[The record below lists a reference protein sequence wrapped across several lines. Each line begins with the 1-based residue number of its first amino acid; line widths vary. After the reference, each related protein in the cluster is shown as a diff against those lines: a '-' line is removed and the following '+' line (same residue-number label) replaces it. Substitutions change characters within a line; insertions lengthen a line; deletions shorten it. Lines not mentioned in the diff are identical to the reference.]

1 MRRFSSSL
9 LLPLFSFACLA
20 VLGSAAACSGSVQAD
35 PAVDAGPDTGPGPS
49 RPDTGVEDPDTG
61 APLRDVIAPVAI
73 DLGTVAEGQEVTFT
87 VPPNALGFNV
97 VVESISAN
105 GSIAGIERITSP
117 SGEIVHDHFTP
128 KGGNHATS
136 YADWETIASASVPQ
150 SETKS
155 ANPPEPGVWKVRF
168 GGGGPNPT
176 PPPLDGG
183 FDDAGP
189 IEAGPPEGPATL
201 KAKVTVQIGS
211 AAGFVGGRLDLRVY
225 IPKGLKLDNAILDSE
240 NAKTNA
246 GIERR
251 IETFFNALALHTGI
265 ERGEVTFHPV
275 ASNLSFIDDGELL
288 LSGFAASSTRP
299 NGEQALQLLLT
310 NGIDFGEGMAAWGI
324 APGIPGAH
332 TRTGTPMSGIILAVD
347 DTPAVGDGLTILHE
361 AGHFFGLNHT
371 TELSGESSDPLND
384 TPRCEGISIDDP
396 LSLKACPDKANVMF
410 PTFYGTA
417 GSLIDVSESQ
427 KRVYRGSPIY
437 KAYKTPLTGTMAYRP
452 SPASVQPVQG
462 FTLTKSGRA
471 LTPTEAWLSGGLCG
485 HASHAKLDPSTLV
498 KMRGRGAAIEELTKE
513 STDADLP
520 AMMRRKAAGTL
531 RALTK

>member
-9 LLPLFSFACLA
+9 VLPLLSFACLA

-35 PAVDAGPDTGPGPS
+35 PTVDAGPDTGPVTPKRDAGNEE
-49 RPDTGVEDPDTG
+49 PDAI
-61 APLRDVIAPVAI
+61 APLRDVTTPATI
-73 DLGTVAEGQEVTFT
+73 DLGTFAPGQEMTFT
-87 VPPNALGFNV
+87 VPANALGFNI
-97 VVESISAN
+97 VVESISPN
-105 GSIAGIERITSP
+105 GSISGIDRITSP
-117 SGEIVHDHFTP
+117 SGEIVHDHYTP
-128 KGGNHATS
+128 KGGNHGTS
-136 YADWETIASASVPQ
+136 YSDWGSIASASVPQ
-150 SETKS
+150 SEAKS

-168 GGGGPNPT
+168 GGGGPQPT

-183 FDDAGP
+183 VGDAGP
-189 IEAGPPEGPATL
+189 LEAGPPEGPASM

-211 AAGFVGGRLDLRVY
+211 TAGFVGGRLDLRVY

-251 IETFFNALALHTGI
+251 LETFFNALTLHTGI
-265 ERGEVTFHPV
+265 DRGEVTFHPV
-275 ASNLSFIDDGELL
+275 ASELSFIDDYEHLAE
-288 LSGFAASSTRP
+288 GFASSKGRAD
-299 NGEQALQLLLT
+299 GEQALHLLLT
-310 NGIDFGEGMAAWGI
+310 NGIDFGDGMAAWGI

-332 TRTGTPMSGIILAVD
+332 TRTGTMMSGIILAVD
-347 DTPAVGDGLTILHE
+347 DAPAVGDGLTILHE

-371 TELSGESSDPLND
+371 TELTGENSDPLSD
-384 TPRCEGISIDDP
+384 TPLCVGISIDDP

-427 KRVYRGSPIY
+427 KRIYRGSPIY
-437 KAYKTPLTGTMAYRP
+437 KAYETPLAGTMSQRTAP
-452 SPASVQPVQG
+452 TSLDSKT

-471 LTPTEAWLSGGLCG
+471 LTPTESWLSSGLCG
-485 HASHAKLDPSTLV
+485 HSSHAKLDPNALV
-498 KMRGRGAAIEELTKE
+498 RSRGRDAAIAELTKA
-513 STDADLP
+513 STDVDLP

-531 RALTK
+531 RVLTK